1 MLKDENKK
9 KSYIFFKKRLES
21 TLISLSN
28 HQHESSER
36 NNPIESNLKKL

>member
-1 MLKDENKK
+1 MIHAGGLKG
-9 KSYIFFKKRLES
+9 L
-21 TLISLSN
+21 LN